1 MKYEVVELKEKIVA
15 GLSARTNNASPD
27 MGAVI
32 GNLWQRFYTPG
43 TWDSIENRVNAK
55 SLGIYTDYSSDEMGD
70 YTIMVGAETCNDK
83 QPKEGLE
90 ILRIPAGKYAKFIV
104 KGHMQRAVAEFWQ
117 QLWNMDLPRNFCCDF
132 EEYQDAEMENA
143 EIHIYIGLKES

>member
-27 MGAVI
+27 MGSVI

-43 TWDSIENRVNAK
+43 TWNSIGNRVNEK
-55 SLGIYTDYSSDEMGD
+55 SLGIYTDYSSNEMGD
-70 YTIMVGAETCNDK
+70 YTIMVGAETCSDK
-83 QPKEGLE
+83 QPNEDLE

-104 KGHMQRAVAEFWQ
+104 KGHMQRAVADFWQ
-117 QLWNMDLPRNFCCDF
+117 QLWNMDLPRSFCCDF